1 MTDRKLSLQEV
12 LRLLPPIPEF
22 DTLRVALLHG
32 SSQDDAKRWTGASK
46 YATVD
51 TRIIASSVL
60 DEALAEADAAARRR
74 GKALHDAA
82 KIAFSSLNGGV
93 SASQKIEQLVQLGE
107 SAEATDDWREAIAL
121 YSLAN
126 AVATISEATDSRILS
141 QRRLGRAY
149 LNAGNLRESIHFYSK
164 SLADAAAAGDDL
176 GQIIAATGLGNAAGY
191 AGRWSEADNWYSRA
205 LKLCGNGHDQARIE
219 LLLNRA
225 TIAHERRM
233 LADADRWL
241 SFAQPMW
248 DRMSRASQ
256 SQWYNTRGLVHL
268 TRKQLNEAEA
278 AFLDAMECAIGQFTI
293 SMILDNL
300 AEVAIQRGDFDLA
313 LSRVRAA
320 EEHALGHGSPRALAE
335 IYMRLG
341 RWCSLQND
349 TNGVAFFEKAI
360 DLAHDGQ
367 YPLLLGH
374 IYREYAQ
381 FRIRLRDQAAA
392 KALLTQSLSVYAML
406 GAHDLV
412 KEVEESLQGFN

>member
-22 DTLRVALLHG
+22 DALRVALLHG
-32 SSQDDAKRWTGASK
+32 SSQDDAKRWTGAAK

-51 TRIIASSVL
+51 TRIIATSVL
-60 DEALAEADAAARRR
+60 DDALAEADATARRR

-82 KIAFSSLNGGV
+82 KIAFSSL
-93 SASQKIEQLVQLGE
+93 SAGSTTHKVDQLVHL
-107 SAEATDDWREAIAL
+107 AEAAEAADDWREAIAL

-126 AVATISEATDSRILS
+126 AVATMSDVTEARILAE
-141 QRRLGRAY
+141 RRLGRAY

-176 GQIIAATGLGNAAGY
+176 GQIVAATGLGNAAGY

-205 LKLCGNGHDQARIE
+205 LKLCGSGNDQNRIE

-225 TIAHERRM
+225 TCARERNM
-233 LADADRWL
+233 LSEAERWL
-241 SFAQPMW
+241 ALAHPLW
-248 DRMSRASQ
+248 DRMSEPLRCH
-256 SQWYNTRGLVHL
+256 WYNTRGLL
-268 TRKQLNEAEA
+268 YITRKELNEAEA
-278 AFLDAMECAIGQFTI
+278 AFMDAMECAIGQFTV

-300 AEVAIQRGDFDLA
+300 AEVAMQRGDFDLA

-320 EEHALGHGSPRALAE
+320 EENALAHGSPRALAE

-360 DLAHDGQ
+360 DLAHDQQ

-381 FRIRLRDQAAA
+381 FRIRMRDTAAA
-392 KALLTQSLSVYAML
+392 KAMLTQALSVYAML
-406 GAHDLV
+406 GAHELV
-412 KEVEESLQGFN
+412 QEVEASLQSFS